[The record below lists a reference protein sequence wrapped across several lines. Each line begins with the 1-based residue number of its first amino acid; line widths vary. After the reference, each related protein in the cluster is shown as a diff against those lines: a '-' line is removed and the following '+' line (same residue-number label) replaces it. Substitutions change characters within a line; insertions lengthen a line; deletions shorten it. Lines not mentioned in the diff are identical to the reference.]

1 MFSVVIPLYNKE
13 KYILRA
19 VESVLSQSFTD
30 FELII
35 VDDGSVD
42 DSLETIKSI
51 SDSRI
56 RIIKQANQ
64 GVGSA
69 RNKGMAEAKY
79 DWIALL
85 DADDAW
91 SMNHLNELTKIINI
105 FPSVGMVANKFLAIN
120 TNIKPPTI
128 NEDEP
133 SNIRFVDYFLEASKN
148 MNIVWSSAV
157 AISKEAFNNVGGFS
171 DEKMGEDL
179 KYWAKIALSYPV
191 ATSDKVT
198 SYYFRGTNGVTE
210 SDAVVNK
217 KHEHITS
224 LRGISPSV
232 DMLIGKAIED
242 PTILKKNN
250 IRKYINSRVY
260 NAVVA
265 AIFREDFAIGKSYAK
280 LALPQQETRYIFLK
294 LYQITP
300 VLVLR
305 KVKAEYSRYKMK
317 KTDSVSKKS

>member
-42 DSLETIKSI
+42 DSLKAIENIL
-51 SDSRI
+51 DSRI
-56 RIIKQANQ
+56 RIIKQTNQ

-69 RNKGMAEAKY
+69 RNKGMTEAKY

-91 SMNHLNELTKIINI
+91 STNHLNELAKIINI
-105 FPSVGMVANKFLAIN
+105 SPSVGMVANKFLEIN
-120 TNIKPPTI
+120 TKLKPPTI

-133 SNIRFVDYFLEASKN
+133 NNIRFVDYFLEASKD

-179 KYWAKIALSYPV
+179 KYWAKIALAYPV
-191 ATSDKVT
+191 AVSDRVT
-198 SYYFRGTNGVTE
+198 AYYFRGTNGVTE

-217 KHEHITS
+217 KHEHIAS

-232 DMLIGKAIED
+232 DMLIERAIED
-242 PTILKKNN
+242 PTILKKDN
-250 IRKYINSRVY
+250 IKTYINSRVY
-260 NAVVA
+260 NAVVG

-280 LALPQQETRYIFLK
+280 LALPQQEARYLFLK
-294 LYQITP
+294 LYQIAPT
-300 VLVLR
+300 LMLR
-305 KVKAEYSRYKMK
+305 AAKVRYDKHK
-317 KTDSVSKKS
+317 KR